1 MRLLYLDTEGIDQLV
16 KTYEKDTKALKSELL
31 RITWFMRGGIS
42 YNDAQMLTPE
52 DRELVA
58 KLIEGNLE
66 TTKESGLPF
75 F

>member
-1 MRLLYLDTEGIDQLV
+1 MRLLYLDSEGIDILV
-16 KTYEKDTKALKSELL
+16 KTYEKDTKALKEELL

-42 YNDAQMLTPE
+42 YHDAQMLSHE
-52 DRELVA
+52 ERELVA

>member
-1 MRLLYLDTEGIDQLV
+1 MRLLFLDAKGVDALV
-16 KTYEKDTKALKSELL
+16 EKYDKETKSLKEELL
-31 RITWFMRGGIS
+31 RISWFMRGGVS
-42 YNDAQMLTPE
+42 YHDAQMLTFE
-52 DRELVA
+52 ERQLVA